1 MEIGSNY
8 TKIID
13 FARNFQ
19 LGKPVE
25 SMKLSVITN
34 QFIQQKQK
42 LLNDHQQQLLLN
54 KTPQQIQPPTTDLDK
69 VATQT
74 IVEEINAEDYVTKKN
89 QDQRKNRGNN
99 KFMIYYPISGKP
111 FFSFSPKLEIADIVK
126 K

>member
-1 MEIGSNY
+1 MFRV
-8 TKIID
+8 TK
-13 FARNFQ
+13 
-19 LGKPVE
+19 PEE
-25 SMKLSVITN
+25 SINLSVITN

-42 LLNDHQQQLLLN
+42 ILNDHQQQLLLN
-54 KTPQQIQPPTTDLDK
+54 KTPQQIKPPTTDLDK

-74 IVEEINAEDYVTKKN
+74 IVEEINAEDFVTKKN
-89 QDQRKNRGNN
+89 EDPRKNRGNN